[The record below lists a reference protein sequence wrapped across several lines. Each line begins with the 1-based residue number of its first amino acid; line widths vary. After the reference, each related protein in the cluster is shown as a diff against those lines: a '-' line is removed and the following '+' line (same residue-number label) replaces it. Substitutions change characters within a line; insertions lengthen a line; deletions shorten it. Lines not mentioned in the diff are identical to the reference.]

1 MSGSGIWDSL
11 NQAASMG
18 AKMLG
23 QATNDNT
30 GVVIRENDILCS
42 GSLEKC
48 SKFLATWKKR
58 HMVLTKDYLCSFE
71 HEGQLSNP
79 TEVLKLK
86 ECQTVKSSEDD
97 ANTITVQ
104 TPERTFQLRAENPQ
118 EKERWIGA
126 IGRAMIKQS
135 SLIGDDC

>member
-79 TEVLKLK
+79 TEV
-86 ECQTVKSSEDD
+86 
-97 ANTITVQ
+97 ITSL
-104 TPERTFQLRAENPQ
+104 FENHNF
-118 EKERWIGA
+118 
-126 IGRAMIKQS
+126 
-135 SLIGDDC
+135 

>member
-79 TEVLKLK
+79 TEVLLFLK
-86 ECQTVKSSEDD
+86 I
-97 ANTITVQ
+97 TISRSDSILTN
-104 TPERTFQLRAENPQ
+104 LRF
-118 EKERWIGA
+118 KF
-126 IGRAMIKQS
+126 IK
-135 SLIGDDC
+135 I

>member
-1 MSGSGIWDSL
+1 MSL
-11 NQAASMG
+11 NDLWNMANSAASQG

-23 QATNDNT
+23 QATNDNS
-30 GVVIRENDILCS
+30 GIVLRENDVLCS
-42 GSLEKC
+42 GWLEKS

-79 TEVLKLK
+79 TEALSLKD
-86 ECQTVKSSEDD
+86 CQTVKSSEDD
-97 ANTITVQ
+97 SNTITVQ

-135 SLIGDDC
+135 SLIGDDM